1 MNNFNT
7 WSVGTVAFRPLFWDR
22 WVSITKMMFSSCLY
36 DKYTKHWP
44 IINQNIF
51 EKCHNAYPKN
61 KYLHLSATF
70 WDKFSFWQHWMLGQE
85 KSVFQILFLHDPEP
99 FSFRNYL
106 LVIWIIFVVRN
117 QPFFTP
123 LVPLILQISFTINA
137 KIYNFEVNSFFSRE
151 QQRSWAI
158 SSSGSMKSNNV

>member
-1 MNNFNT
+1 
-7 WSVGTVAFRPLFWDR
+7 
-22 WVSITKMMFSSCLY
+22 MFSSCLY

-158 SSSGSMKSNNV
+158 SSSGSMKSNNE